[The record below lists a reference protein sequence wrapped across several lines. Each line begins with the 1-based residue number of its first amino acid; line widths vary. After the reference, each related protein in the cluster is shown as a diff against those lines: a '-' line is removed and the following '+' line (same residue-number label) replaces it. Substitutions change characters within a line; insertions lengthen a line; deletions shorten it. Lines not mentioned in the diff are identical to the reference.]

1 MFRAYSRMLVFAAA
15 LLLGIQVPG
24 FVEQYR
30 QRVDAHFREV
40 SANIEGFKRTADR
53 MFQGNLRSL
62 ITYYERSGDQVFRSD
77 AASLTIIVD
86 RFERMEAEQARMS
99 GNSVA
104 VALHVLFAA
113 DEELF
118 DETLQQ
124 YSYTVPLNQ
133 LSLFW
138 GVGLAL
144 VLMLT
149 LDCCWFGCKKCV
161 GMIRRHRHTSD
172 TIG

>member
-40 SANIEGFKRTADR
+40 SANIAGFQRTADR